1 MSPPITQGR
10 FEPPSPPE
18 SPVLGGNTEGVVE
31 AAAVAALIAVDDGA
45 AVGWTAV
52 AVAAA
57 VVAVAVAAVVALAEG
72 VAVAAGAVLVAAGV
86 LVAAVVAVGCGV
98 FVGASAPVTTTVPC
112 MLGWMAQW

>member
-18 SPVLGGNTEGVVE
+18 SPVLGGSTEGVVE
-31 AAAVAALIAVDDGA
+31 AAVAALVAVDDGA

-52 AVAAA
+52 AVGAA
-57 VVAVAVAAVVALAEG
+57 VVAVAVAAVVAVAEG
-72 VAVAAGAVLVAAGV
+72 VAVAAVAVLVAAGV